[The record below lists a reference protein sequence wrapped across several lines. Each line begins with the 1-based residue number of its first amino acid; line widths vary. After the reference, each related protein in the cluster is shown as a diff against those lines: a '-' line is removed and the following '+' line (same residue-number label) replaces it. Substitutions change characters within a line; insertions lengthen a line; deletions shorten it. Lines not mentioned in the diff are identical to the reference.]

1 MQNSPSKFNRIYFS
15 FLSFK
20 FIQLRFFPQLSL
32 IFFFK
37 MENISLIGF
46 KKKIKIYWR
55 KKLTIWTINHSI

>member
-46 KKKIKIYWR
+46 YKK
-55 KKLTIWTINHSI
+55 N

>member
-32 IFFFK
+32 NFFLN

-46 KKKIKIYWR
+46 KKKLKYIEE